1 MRAADVVRTALSSL
15 RGNRTRAFLTVLG
28 LSIGVGACIAIGSLG
43 IAAVQEVRGEMNR
56 FGVDRIWVEAKAGNA
71 LPMDED
77 DVRALQA
84 VGQAV
89 APVRYA
95 ALQAKHGTRA
105 MACAVVAT
113 TADYAQIENLTLARG
128 RFLRAEDEENVLR
141 AAVLE
146 DAVAGELFGS
156 ADCIG
161 QKVTVG
167 TTRYTVVGVLAANR
181 SEYVVSDGK
190 PKVYLPLSA
199 YALTA
204 GDEGMSEIIVRVG
217 NKSVGAA
224 AAEAKAALRP
234 VHAAGDEFTV
244 SSMAEQIESA
254 ERILRI
260 VSTVLAWGS
269 SACSRA
275 AWA

>member
-95 ALQAKHGTRA
+95 ALQAKTGRA
-105 MACAVVAT
+105 PWPAPWSPRPRTM
-113 TADYAQIENLTLARG
+113 R
-128 RFLRAEDEENVLR
+128 
-141 AAVLE
+141 
-146 DAVAGELFGS
+146 
-156 ADCIG
+156 
-161 QKVTVG
+161 
-167 TTRYTVVGVLAANR
+167 R
-181 SEYVVSDGK
+181 SR
-190 PKVYLPLSA
+190 
-199 YALTA
+199 T
-204 GDEGMSEIIVRVG
+204 
-217 NKSVGAA
+217 
-224 AAEAKAALRP
+224 
-234 VHAAGDEFTV
+234 
-244 SSMAEQIESA
+244 
-254 ERILRI
+254 
-260 VSTVLAWGS
+260 
-269 SACSRA
+269 
-275 AWA
+275 